1 MDTKE
6 NAASANIQAEL
17 NRLWDTQPG
26 SSKAKACL
34 FNLIIYTQETC
45 RSDYFKNMVQM
56 IIEQFPCRIIF
67 IQGDRT
73 TQDSYL
79 RVRVSTETGK
89 NKRGM
94 ACDQILIEAAG
105 KDLSRVPYLILPLF
119 IPGLPIYL
127 LWGEDPTTEN
137 TILPHLQTFATRL
150 IFDSEC
156 TEDLQHFSQIMQQ
169 KLKSSPIQVVDM
181 NWARIRG
188 WRDILA
194 QTFDS
199 KERLAQLASAP
210 YIKIIYNDLP
220 SPFFRHPDT
229 QAIYLQAWLAS
240 RLEWKLIKSEKREN
254 HLVLSYEGPQDPI
267 QIHLVACTRTDLL
280 PEDIITIEVSNQK
293 NYICNLTRQ
302 GNNQVIV
309 HASNQYQCELPFTLW
324 LPTIRSGRSF
334 MQEIFYQKI
343 SSHYLDMLN
352 LISQTKWS

>member
-6 NAASANIQAEL
+6 NVASTNIQAEL

-45 RSDYFKNMVQM
+45 RSDYFKDMVRM

-67 IQGDRT
+67 IQGDRST
-73 TQDSYL
+73 HDSYL
-79 RVRVSTETGK
+79 RVHVSAETGK
-89 NKRGM
+89 DKRGM

-137 TILPHLQTFATRL
+137 TVLPHLQKFATRL

-169 KLKSSPIQVVDM
+169 KLNSSSIQVVDM
-181 NWARIRG
+181 NWARIGG
-188 WRDILA
+188 WREILA

-199 KERLAQLASAP
+199 KERLAQLASVQ
-210 YIKIIYNDLP
+210 YVKIIYNDLH

-240 RLEWKLIKSEKREN
+240 RLGWKFIKSEKKEN
-254 HLVLSYEGPQDPI
+254 TLVLNYQGQQDPI
-267 QIHLVACTRTDLL
+267 QIDLVADTRTDLL
-280 PEDIITIEVSNQK
+280 PEDIIAAEVSNQK
-293 NYICNLTRQ
+293 NYICNLMRQ
-302 GNNQVIV
+302 GNNQVVV

-334 MQEIFYQKI
+334 MQEIFYQKV
-343 SSHYLDMLN
+343 SDHYSEMLN
-352 LISQTKWS
+352 LISKTKWS